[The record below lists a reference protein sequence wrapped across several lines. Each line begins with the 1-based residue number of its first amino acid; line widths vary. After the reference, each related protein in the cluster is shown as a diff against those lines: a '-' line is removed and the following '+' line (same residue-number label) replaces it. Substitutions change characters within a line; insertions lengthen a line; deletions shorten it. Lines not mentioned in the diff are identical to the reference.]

1 MHQTSK
7 KKSTIQLKR
16 ESDAFTTHFTWKLS
30 QNLASRNSF
39 GGRPG
44 PYSAASRWIRRSRR
58 CRIPGVSAR
67 RDGPNK
73 RWNLA
78 TFCSTKLLGARHGVE
93 GAGEVAFPEVVL
105 DGDDDAGDASVPKE
119 MMRMSKDACSNKKIK

>member
-1 MHQTSK
+1 M
-7 KKSTIQLKR
+7 
-16 ESDAFTTHFTWKLS
+16 AAGTHLTWKLS
-30 QNLASRNSF
+30 QNLASWNSF

-67 RDGPNK
+67 RDGPSK

-78 TFCSTKLLGARHGVE
+78 TFCSTNLLGARAGVA
-93 GAGEVAFPEVVL
+93 GAGEVASPEAVF
-105 DGDDDAGDASVPKE
+105 DGDDDPSVPKE
-119 MMRMSKDACSNKKIK
+119 MMRMSKDACASKKIAEVCTK